1 MTDKPMTD
9 IVERVRGHDWDGS
22 GFSESLA
29 EEAAD
34 EIERLGEQVAHWKAI
49 AQAHNDSLVA
59 RIEENERLKQACDGY
74 LEHAAG
80 LRAENERLKAC
91 LHDYENTYPEAKGS
105 LRAENAR
112 LVKEVE
118 RLGINEMD
126 CKTLRAENER
136 LGTDI
141 ALHESLAH
149 GYTDDIA
156 ELQRENERLREALEP
171 FAAHVQHI
179 TGLTYVVPRIWMDK
193 ARAALHVEESAPS
206 AESATYNERWKSKP

>member
-59 RIEENERLKQACDGY
+59 RIE
-74 LEHAAG
+74 
-80 LRAENERLKAC
+80 ENERLKAC

>member
-49 AQAHNDSLVA
+49 AQAHNDSLVE
-59 RIEENERLKQACDGY
+59 RI
-74 LEHAAG
+74 
-80 LRAENERLKAC
+80 AENERLKAC

-156 ELQRENERLREALEP
+156 ELQRENERLREALRWIAETP
-171 FAAHVQHI
+171 MKWAKPQNDIYWAN
-179 TGLTYVVPRIWMDK
+179 M
-193 ARAALHVEESAPS
+193 AAALAMKASDALTAIHVEESAPS